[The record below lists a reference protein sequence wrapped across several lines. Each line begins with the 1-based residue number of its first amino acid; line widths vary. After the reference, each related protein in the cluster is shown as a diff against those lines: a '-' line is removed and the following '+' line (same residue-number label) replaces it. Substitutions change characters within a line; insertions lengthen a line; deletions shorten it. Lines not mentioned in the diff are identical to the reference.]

1 VADGGGDRRHVAER
15 RGVVDDGGAAEGV
28 GGGGGGGGALEAV
41 DRRDVELVRAE
52 GVGHLL
58 GGDLDLLLG
67 RRFHADH
74 AVDSHFDTWQEVAVV
89 GEGAGGAG
97 VAEHRAG
104 HRQVRRAGAGAATAA
119 FTLSRAL
126 TMCTTERKKKSNQ
139 YHLQGKKK
147 QPRLLHGV
155 VLLHLQSSDR
165 ARVVSFCKSWRS

>member
-1 VADGGGDRRHVAER
+1 MVVAGGGGGDVADGGGDRRHVAER

-74 AVDSHFDTWQEVAVV
+74 AVDSHFDTCDEQP
-89 GEGAGGAG
+89 
-97 VAEHRAG
+97 
-104 HRQVRRAGAGAATAA
+104 
-119 FTLSRAL
+119 
-126 TMCTTERKKKSNQ
+126 SN
-139 YHLQGKKK
+139 
-147 QPRLLHGV
+147 
-155 VLLHLQSSDR
+155 STSD
-165 ARVVSFCKSWRS
+165 